1 MSFIIFLVVTI
12 LFLLIAAKN
21 GIPINET
28 TGTFWICLAIL
39 SAGEAIG
46 LRVGKN
52 K

>member
-1 MSFIIFLVVTI
+1 MSFIIFLAATI
-12 LFLLIAAKN
+12 LSFLFVAKN
-21 GIPINET
+21 GIPLNEV

-46 LRVGKN
+46 LRVWKN